1 MLVNFKRDFHYGEG
15 RFRERNNPNEVPD
28 SMADELPADVEI
40 VEVVVCEALAFG
52 LASLNLITCI
62 PHSLKSPYFLLFFS

>member
-40 VEVVVCEALAFG
+40 VEGPAKKAKAKAPKKVKAKAK
-52 LASLNLITCI
+52 A
-62 PHSLKSPYFLLFFS
+62 